1 MHEKV
6 QEYLAMKNAEKNKN
20 REEFLLNEEICEKEY
35 SPDNK
40 ESFEYSNREW
50 SDKEHKYKY
59 YKKIPIKITDEEY
72 EMILKA
78 QTDDDKASNPI
89 ATALKI
95 ISVIIF
101 IGGFILGIVLGT
113 QEVEQGIYYTYTKT
127 EFSFAI
133 ALIYWA
139 VSFISGMLMLGFS
152 EIINLLNSIKNK

>member
-1 MHEKV
+1 MSD
-6 QEYLAMKNAEKNKN
+6 
-20 REEFLLNEEICEKEY
+20 FNEEYGVTEQEKSTQNQFRTSY
-35 SPDNK
+35 SSPT
-40 ESFEYSNREW
+40 YS
-50 SDKEHKYKY
+50 SD
-59 YKKIPIKITDEEY
+59 
-72 EMILKA
+72 
-78 QTDDDKASNPI
+78 SNPI

-113 QEVEQGIYYTYTKT
+113 QEVKQGIYYTYTKT